1 MRDMK
6 SLEVLLIIFHIQ
18 LHNLLFLLTLFP
30 GMLLLLTKWM
40 PLLKRKSTFFQYL
53 ISLGVVT
60 FIECLFFRQSIG
72 MILSIISVLILPF
85 VLFFI
90 EYVLI
95 ERQFKKLIYIYKKN
109 KIIIQSV
116 IYFPILEEFIFRY
129 FIFQY
134 CILFGFND
142 IQFILLSTLAF
153 VLAHVFYQGVTSVVK
168 VIFSV
173 VLGIIFLLT
182 LNVFVTIIIHCI
194 FNFLIYIVRNSK
206 YNNYYNT

>member
-1 MRDMK
+1 
-6 SLEVLLIIFHIQ
+6 
-18 LHNLLFLLTLFP
+18 
-30 GMLLLLTKWM
+30 MLLLLTKWI

-53 ISLGVVT
+53 ICLGVVT

-72 MILSIISVLILPF
+72 MILSMISVLILPF

-95 ERQFKKLIYIYKKN
+95 EKQFKKLIYIYKKN

-168 VIFSV
+168 LIFSV

-206 YNNYYNT
+206 YNYYNT

>member
-1 MRDMK
+1 M
-6 SLEVLLIIFHIQ
+6 
-18 LHNLLFLLTLFP
+18 HNLLFLLTLFP

-95 ERQFKKLIYIYKKN
+95 ERQFKKLIYISKKN

>member
-1 MRDMK
+1 M
-6 SLEVLLIIFHIQ
+6 
-18 LHNLLFLLTLFP
+18 HNLLFLLTLFP

>member
-6 SLEVLLIIFHIQ
+6 SLEVLLIICHIQ

>member
-1 MRDMK
+1 
-6 SLEVLLIIFHIQ
+6 
-18 LHNLLFLLTLFP
+18 
-30 GMLLLLTKWM
+30 MLLLLTKWM

-95 ERQFKKLIYIYKKN
+95 ERQFKKLIYISKKN